1 MKALFITL
9 AVLAALLLLLI
20 FAYLY
25 LIMPSFKRKKQMMKF
40 ASHKYAH
47 RGLHSSSVAENSMTA
62 FRLAVERG
70 YGIELDIRLT
80 KDEKL
85 VVFHDNTL
93 ERVTGAN
100 GRVDEFDY
108 DELSSLKLSGT
119 EDGIPLFSEVLSLV
133 DGKVPLLIELKE
145 NAGSLLVTEKA
156 LELLSSYK
164 GEYIIESF
172 NPLSLKLIK
181 EKRPDVLRGM
191 LSMDYMKEERFR
203 KPLYFALKNLL
214 TNFMCRP
221 DFISYDHKSYKNI
234 SLRLC
239 RFLFGAVTVAWTITS
254 PEEEALAYKHKFDTV
269 IFENYTHGEKQ

>member
-47 RGLHSSSVAENSMTA
+47 RGLHSSSIAENSMTA

-93 ERVTGAN
+93 DRVTGAH

-119 EDGIPLFSEVLSLV
+119 EDGIPLFSEVLSL
-133 DGKVPLLIELKE
+133 ITCR
-145 NAGSLLVTEKA
+145 A
-156 LELLSSYK
+156 SS
-164 GEYIIESF
+164 
-172 NPLSLKLIK
+172 
-181 EKRPDVLRGM
+181 
-191 LSMDYMKEERFR
+191 
-203 KPLYFALKNLL
+203 
-214 TNFMCRP
+214 
-221 DFISYDHKSYKNI
+221 
-234 SLRLC
+234 
-239 RFLFGAVTVAWTITS
+239 TS
-254 PEEEALAYKHKFDTV
+254 
-269 IFENYTHGEKQ
+269 